1 MKRTLF
7 LLAAVLSYSSLALAQ
22 EKTVIEMTDGRITN
36 VKQVQAPVPPAM
48 PSFAE
53 ADANHDGCVNRQE
66 AHNVGILTSDFNKFA
81 RKGCLTQQTYQ
92 EAAHY

>member
-22 EKTVIEMTDGRITN
+22 ERTVIEMTDGRITGAKR
-36 VKQVQAPVPPAM
+36 VEAPVPPAM

-53 ADANHDGCVNRQE
+53 ADANGDGCVNRQE
-66 AHNVGILTSDFNKFA
+66 AYNVGILAGDFNKFA
-81 RKGCLTQQTYQ
+81 RKGCLTEQTYQ

>member
-7 LLAAVLSYSSLALAQ
+7 LLAAILSYSSLALAQ
-22 EKTVIEMTDGRITN
+22 ERTVIEMTDGRITGAKR
-36 VKQVQAPVPPAM
+36 VEAPVPPAM

-53 ADANHDGCVNRQE
+53 ADANGDGCVNRQE
-66 AHNVGILTSDFNKFA
+66 AYNVGILAGDFNKFA

-92 EAAHY
+92 EAAHF

>member
-1 MKRTLF
+1 MKRTLL

-22 EKTVIEMTDGRITN
+22 ERTVIEMTDGQITG
-36 VKQVQAPVPPAM
+36 VKRVEAPVPPAM

-53 ADANHDGCVNRQE
+53 ADANGDGCVNRQE
-66 AHNVGILTSDFNKFA
+66 AHNVGILASDFNKFA

-92 EAAHY
+92 QAAHF